1 MRSFKLGVVWR
12 LCLIFTLTVLTV
24 LAYLKYGYPPA
35 IALFFLT
42 SIFGYDLY
50 QYAIAVNRKLKR
62 LFESIQ
68 YQDFAITFRADS
80 YKGNS
85 FSDLNQELNAVIRS
99 FNQVRAERESIIHF
113 IQAIIQQINVG
124 IMSYNT
130 DGKVELSNQAI
141 HKLLGIYKISHIS
154 DIHHEEFLE
163 CLDTLQS
170 GQNRLVTHNNNEL
183 SVGVKEIILR
193 DRRIRLV
200 TVHNIRSELQNR
212 ELEAWQN
219 LTKVLRHEIMNSVTP
234 IVSLSETMKDIIHHD
249 FHDVQEEKHKMA
261 VEDLQ
266 QAVDTIVARSKG
278 IMHFVFAYR
287 EFTSIPQPI
296 FKETIVSD
304 LFENIKTLYEGR
316 PNGELSIEIKNDFPL
331 FIDTDQIS
339 QVLINLIKNAFES
352 VPKTT
357 QAKVSLIAYIQDQQK
372 IIEVQDNGTGVPSD
386 KIDQIFVPFFTTKPE
401 GSGIGLSLSRQIMH
415 LHNGNITYKSNE
427 PGGAIF
433 VLQF

>member
-1 MRSFKLGVVWR
+1 MIWR
-12 LCLIFTLTVLTV
+12 LCLLFSFSVLIV
-24 LAYLKYGYPPA
+24 LAYQKYGVPPA
-35 IALFFLT
+35 LVFVFLT
-42 SIFGYDLY
+42 LILGYDLY

-68 YQDFAITFRADS
+68 FQDFAITFRADS

-124 IMSYNT
+124 IMSYNS

-154 DIHHEEFLE
+154 DIHHDEFNQ
-163 CLDTLQS
+163 CLQTLQS

-234 IVSLSETMKDIIHHD
+234 IVSLAETMKDIIHHD
-249 FHDVQEEKHKMA
+249 FGDVQKEQHIIA

-266 QAVDTIVARSKG
+266 QAVDTIAARSKG
-278 IMHFVFAYR
+278 IMNFVFAYR
-287 EFTSIPQPI
+287 EFTSVPQPL
-296 FKETIVSD
+296 FKETKVSD

-316 PNGELSIEIKNDFPL
+316 PNGDFSIEIKNNFSL
-331 FIDTDQIS
+331 LIDTDQIT

-352 VPKTT
+352 VLPPSK
-357 QAKVSLIAYIQDQQK
+357 ALVRIIAYTRDQQK
-372 IIEVQDNGTGVPSD
+372 IIEVRDNGTGVPAD

-415 LHNGNITYKSNE
+415 LHHGNITYKANE
-427 PGGAIF
+427 PEGAIF
-433 VLQF
+433 ILQF